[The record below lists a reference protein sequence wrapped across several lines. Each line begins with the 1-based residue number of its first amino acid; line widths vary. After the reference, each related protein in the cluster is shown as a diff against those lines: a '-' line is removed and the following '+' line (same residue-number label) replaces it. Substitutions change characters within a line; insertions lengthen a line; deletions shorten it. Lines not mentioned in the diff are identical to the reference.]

1 LDIEEAKR
9 RAKAGPAILM
19 IRRGFAIAVAFVSTI
34 TIARLVAPSA
44 YGLANMS
51 VVIFAFAAIFRDF
64 GLTNA
69 ILRKGHI
76 SQSELSLIFWFNAAM
91 TALLTV
97 IVALASP
104 FVARFYHEPI
114 VQWVILVSL
123 IGFLASG
130 MTMQHRAIINR
141 DLRFTAL
148 SVVDTIASV
157 AGLLITIALAY
168 LWRNVWAIVL
178 GTVAQSIIASI
189 SCLWLSKWK
198 PDKPRKSEEL
208 NSLLKFGGNSSVYS
222 ISVFLSQNIS
232 SILIGHFF
240 GSSLLGQFNR
250 AQALLN
256 LPVTNLIQPITQAA
270 LPLMAR
276 LRSAPEEYR
285 ATYLALTRRLCIF
298 LMPLAIAL
306 TLASVPLTVALL
318 GEKWRSAGYIL
329 MALAPNLGIM
339 GLVYAV
345 SDLFVTQ
352 DRSAE
357 LRNLGLIEL
366 VIRVGSICIGLT
378 YGVVG
383 AAAAYSFGTTIVG
396 FLRMY
401 VVGRRGPVSTRDQFK
416 QMLPALPLVLGAA
429 IGGLLAWQTANSTAA
444 ATATL
449 ILGASAISA
458 LAVGLWFRGTR
469 SALVEL
475 AEVFSLHKLMKF
487 NAIARRFE
495 R

>member
-1 LDIEEAKR
+1 MDIEEAKR

-104 FVARFYHEPI
+104 LVAKFYHEPI

-148 SVVDTIASV
+148 SVVDTIASI
-157 AGLLITIALAY
+157 AGLLITITLAY
-168 LWRNVWAIVL
+168 QWRNVWAIVL
-178 GTVAQSIIASI
+178 GTVAQSIISSI
-189 SCLWLSKWK
+189 FYLWLSKWK

-256 LPVTNLIQPITQAA
+256 LPVTNLLQPITQAA

-276 LRSAPEEYR
+276 LRSVPEEYR
-285 ATYLALTRRLCIF
+285 AAYLALTRRLCIF

-306 TLASVPLTVALL
+306 TLASVPLTVALPTPGMAVMLTVPSREEGTSQGL
-318 GEKWRSAGYIL
+318 G
-329 MALAPNLGIM
+329 N
-339 GLVYAV
+339 
-345 SDLFVTQ
+345 
-352 DRSAE
+352 
-357 LRNLGLIEL
+357 
-366 VIRVGSICIGLT
+366 
-378 YGVVG
+378 
-383 AAAAYSFGTTIVG
+383 
-396 FLRMY
+396 
-401 VVGRRGPVSTRDQFK
+401 
-416 QMLPALPLVLGAA
+416 
-429 IGGLLAWQTANSTAA
+429 
-444 ATATL
+444 
-449 ILGASAISA
+449 
-458 LAVGLWFRGTR
+458 TR
-469 SALVEL
+469 SGVAW
-475 AEVFSLHKLMKF
+475 SPH
-487 NAIARRFE
+487 
-495 R
+495 